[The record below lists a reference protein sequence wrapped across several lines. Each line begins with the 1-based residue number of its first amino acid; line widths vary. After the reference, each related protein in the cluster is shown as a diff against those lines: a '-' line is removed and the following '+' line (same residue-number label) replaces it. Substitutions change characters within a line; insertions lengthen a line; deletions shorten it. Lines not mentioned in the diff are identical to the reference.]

1 MADKQLD
8 LELKSTISECKMK
21 KEDDYLIDQHTDAI
35 RKLTDVIILDVGGT
49 KFYVNKSIFATW
61 PTTR

>member
-1 MADKQLD
+1 
-8 LELKSTISECKMK
+8 MK
-21 KEDDYLIDQHTDAI
+21 KEDDYLIDKHTDAI